1 MPRRKS
7 ILKSQSLFDDST
19 IAIREDETSVTGVRN
34 VSFSQK
40 SKVRHIMP
48 VKTLQQEFDMGDDS
62 DTDCSLFNVE
72 SKSQRSQESRSPF
85 NAGKQR
91 KSIQFNS
98 FNQPEN
104 SQNAAR
110 KKKQRARKSIFAA
123 SSDLNES
130 QTQPLGN
137 FQPLPK
143 FDQNQ
148 VTKNN
153 LFDYTNA
160 KPAFHAATT
169 DDESNKE
176 NTFLNTSKQSG
187 FSLNDSKNSGSAGT
201 FSFRVDPDK
210 NAMDSSTDNTA
221 GMLFQPASS
230 QDSVSKNNNGSQQT
244 AAFIMGKQK
253 YAHLRQTTATPE
265 PGTTPPQR
273 SIVIEKETTQDVS
286 ELRNNSGNRSGNR
299 SVTSVLADKSV
310 NRTVKKSVNQTAD
323 KSVNRAQNRTV
334 NQTLSNKTLGGETA
348 RIVRNT
354 PTSASIEGDTMALM
368 GADLNSFSQTSTG
381 MDSTAQTLTAART
394 LTAADTLS
402 AEKQFPPV
410 LVEKLSPEVV
420 GIAQQIQDR
429 TDDSIN
435 TVDANESRMQTL
447 RSADE
452 EMSDKSET
460 DKIAHKGDDDD
471 VADTVDDTVDD
482 MQDDDVDDTLER
494 STLEQS
500 TVREKTIENIETV
513 KSATRNSRKS
523 IFDESQ
529 NTEIR
534 DHHKNATVSKLFS
547 ETDDST
553 VAENSFHFS
562 FTQKPSQGPL
572 VTSQTQKVFT
582 LSPATIEKSATV
594 PNQNISKQNSD
605 QNYSSDLNTITR
617 PDMEFTEAQNAT
629 KVDDILSFTQAQT
642 SLQSSDTFALMNDK
656 NQDQTCLKHT
666 DMSME
671 FTTTKANL
679 QENSSLLATSTNH
692 ANSILNFTAAAH
704 TKSVDK
710 SKMSEIQEEETS
722 AMDIE
727 DTMCK
732 TMNTQTGHT
741 QQTSHTQKTSHTQ
754 QTVKRT
760 DFLVEE
766 KSEKLNSSL
775 DRLEL
780 TKPIFKSP
788 MNPTFE
794 TESSSATLVN
804 EKSTAIHR
812 PTRHALPVTN
822 TEISPTDSDKA
833 TNMQLPETM
842 KMTDVLE
849 DEEALEN
856 SYQEDADPEESIS
869 FLNNQPQF
877 NQPQLCSTKVLTSNE
892 SSRVLTPNLSY
903 TKIVTQVQPDLRRHL
918 LLNPPRPEVLDTS
931 NVSSAKLDLSE
942 EEIEE
947 NEAEIENIHLQRIR
961 NQINSSFQKA
971 STSYIRQTNVC
982 FSPAANKA
990 VTLKRPGTAMGLQA
1004 ISDTPLRSPVRVTR
1018 RNILKSGYSGSADET
1033 TEVQTQALF
1042 DKSID
1047 NRKGHRASSLES
1059 FTVGFAAKNN
1069 TAFKTG
1075 HRVAD
1080 ISETRISDINKM
1092 RFEETTEE
1100 DSTECMDDATTK
1112 KSIPEI
1118 EESHDKPA
1126 RVVDIAADI
1135 FQHLTGRLF
1144 EAVSSQKQL
1153 TPELIKEFDN
1163 LQNLERIVSKF
1174 IRKAEHDNNAREVY
1188 NLFLPILDQALNWLI
1203 KEATQVLN
1211 SPSSDYLIEISNEM
1225 LPAGAIQ
1232 FDSELSDDLL
1242 RKKLCR
1248 MNVKLVRV
1256 LQDFNA
1262 YLVDEITEKIVNE
1275 YEKVKENHAKK
1286 LAEQQLPG
1294 ADHEFCGETVLS
1306 QIFQVY
1312 QMKIDHENRKLEYKV
1327 KQKQADDWYQKH
1339 EIERKRQ
1346 MEEAYEERVR
1356 GDLIKAYLHRYLVNS
1371 VRKEKCDG
1379 IGSSVVEFNNGAVV
1393 RITPNLFST
1402 KTNLR
1407 YNVKLLKSHK
1417 ISKNQCELIQCV
1429 IKIKSWSIFLKS
1441 MLTFLIFFLDIFL
1454 IFFTRC
1460 V

>member
-1 MPRRKS
+1 MTRRKS
-7 ILKSQSLFDDST
+7 ILKSQKPLFDDST
-19 IAIREDETSVTGVRN
+19 HLIRDDDTSVTGIRN

-62 DTDCSLFNVE
+62 DTDCSLFHVE
-72 SKSQRSQESRSPF
+72 SKSQSRSQEV
-85 NAGKQR
+85 GKQR
-91 KSIQFNS
+91 KTIQ
-98 FNQPEN
+98 FNQPE
-104 SQNAAR
+104 SQSSR

-123 SSDLNES
+123 ASDMNES
-130 QTQPLGN
+130 QTQALGD
-137 FQPLPK
+137 FQPLPR
-143 FDQNQ
+143 FEQNQ

-153 LFDYTNA
+153 LFDHTNV

-176 NTFLNTSKQSG
+176 NTFLNTSRQSG

-210 NAMDSSTDNTA
+210 NALDSSTDNTA
-221 GMLFQPASS
+221 GMLFKPTS
-230 QDSVSKNNNGSQQT
+230 QDSDSKTVGGSQQT

-265 PGTTPPQR
+265 PGSTPPQR
-273 SIVIEKETTQDVS
+273 SFLVEKEKTPTVSRFQDKSV
-286 ELRNNSGNRSGNR
+286 NRSMNK
-299 SVTSVLADKSV
+299 SVTSVLAEKSV
-310 NRTVKKSVNQTAD
+310 NKTMDQTATKPVNQAANKSVNQ
-323 KSVNRAQNRTV
+323 AQNRTVNQTV

-368 GADLNSFSQTSTG
+368 GADLNSFSQTSAE
-381 MDSTAQTLTAART
+381 MDSTVQDTLTV
-394 LTAADTLS
+394 
-402 AEKQFPPV
+402 EKNSLPV
-410 LVEKLSPEVV
+410 LVEKVSPEVV
-420 GIAQQIQDR
+420 GIAQQIQDH
-429 TDDSIN
+429 TNDSIN

-452 EMSDKSET
+452 EMSDRSES
-460 DKIAHKGDDDD
+460 DKISDKIDAGVVDG
-471 VADTVDDTVDD
+471 TVDDTVDLK
-482 MQDDDVDDTLER
+482 VDDMVDDETLEH
-494 STLEQS
+494 T
-500 TVREKTIENIETV
+500 TVEEKTLENIETV
-513 KSATRNSRKS
+513 KSTTRKS
-523 IFDESQ
+523 IFDESRDI
-529 NTEIR
+529 EIS
-534 DHHKNATVSKLFS
+534 KNHSKLFS

-572 VTSQTQKVFT
+572 VASQTQKFT
-582 LSPATIEKSATV
+582 IPSPAVS
-594 PNQNISKQNSD
+594 NQNLSKQD
-605 QNYSSDLNTITR
+605 SSDLNTITR
-617 PDMEFTEAQNAT
+617 PDMDFTEAQNT

-671 FTTTKANL
+671 FTTTKATL
-679 QENSSLLATSTNH
+679 QENSSLQATSNTTSNH
-692 ANSILNFTAAAH
+692 ANSILNFTAAH
-704 TKSVDK
+704 TQSVNK

-727 DTMCK
+727 ETMCK
-732 TMNTQTGHT
+732 TMNTQKT
-741 QQTSHTQKTSHTQ
+741 QE
-754 QTVKRT
+754 TVKQSE
-760 DFLVEE
+760 FVVEE

-780 TKPIFKSP
+780 TKSVFKSP
-788 MNPTFE
+788 MNPGFLA
-794 TESSSATLVN
+794 ESSTLVD
-804 EKSTAIHR
+804 KSTVIHR
-812 PTRHALPVTN
+812 PTMNALPVTN
-822 TEISPTDSDKA
+822 TEISPADSETLKA
-833 TNMQLPETM
+833 TKMQLPETM
-842 KMTDVLE
+842 KMTDVQE
-849 DEEALEN
+849 DEEELE
-856 SYQEDADPEESIS
+856 SEDASPEDSIS
-869 FLNNQPQF
+869 FLNDQPSF
-877 NQPQLCSTKVLTSNE
+877 NQPQLCSTKVLTSND
-892 SSRVLTPNLSY
+892 SSRVLTPNLSF
-903 TKIVTQVQPDLRRHL
+903 TKIVTQVQPNLRKQL
-918 LLNPPRPEVLDTS
+918 LTSRPEVLDTS

-942 EEIEE
+942 EEIDE
-947 NEAEIENIHLQRIR
+947 NEPEIEDIQLKKIR
-961 NQINSSFQKA
+961 HQINSSFQKA
-971 STSYIRQTNVC
+971 STSYIRQTNVT
-982 FSPAANKA
+982 FSPAAHKQ

-1018 RNILKSGYSGSADET
+1018 RNILKSGYSGGDET
-1033 TEVQTQALF
+1033 TEMRTQALF

-1075 HRVAD
+1075 KVAD
-1080 ISETRISDINKM
+1080 ISETRISDINKIG
-1092 RFEETTEE
+1092 FEETTEE
-1100 DSTECMDDATTK
+1100 DSTECMDDATTRK
-1112 KSIPEI
+1112 IQ
-1118 EESHDKPA
+1118 ESEDNHDDIQEKPA
-1126 RVVDIAADI
+1126 KVVDIAADI
-1135 FQHLTGRLF
+1135 FQHLTNRLF

-1153 TPELIKEFDN
+1153 TPELITEFDK
-1163 LQNLERIVSKF
+1163 LQNLERIVNKF
-1174 IRKAEHDNNAREVY
+1174 IKKAENDNNAREVY
-1188 NLFLPILDQALNWLI
+1188 NLFQPILTQSLTYLV
-1203 KEATQVLN
+1203 KEAKEVLN
-1211 SPSSDYLIEISNEM
+1211 SPSSDYLIEISDEM

-1232 FDSELSDDLL
+1232 FDSDLSDDLL

-1248 MNVKLVRV
+1248 MNAKLVRV

-1262 YLVDEITEKIVNE
+1262 YLVNEITEKIVNE
-1275 YEKVKENHAKK
+1275 YEKVKETHAKT

-1306 QIFQVY
+1306 QIYQVY
-1312 QMKIDHENRKLEYKV
+1312 QMKIDHENKKLEYQV

-1356 GDLIKAYLHRYLVNS
+1356 GDLIKAYLHKYLVNTI
-1371 VRKEKCDG
+1371 RKEEG
-1379 IGSSVVEFNNGAVV
+1379 ERINSSIVEFNNGAVL

-1417 ISKNQCELIQCV
+1417 VNKNQIELIQSGRSLSETGPNDSEFYEKFLQKYETFAFHQLLEKRREHFLYNQDDKYTWDDETCQ
-1429 IKIKSWSIFLKS
+1429 ILPKGTKSKAEALEYPEQVKSHMLK
-1441 MLTFLIFFLDIFL
+1441 L
-1454 IFFTRC
+1454 FTS
-1460 V
+1460 